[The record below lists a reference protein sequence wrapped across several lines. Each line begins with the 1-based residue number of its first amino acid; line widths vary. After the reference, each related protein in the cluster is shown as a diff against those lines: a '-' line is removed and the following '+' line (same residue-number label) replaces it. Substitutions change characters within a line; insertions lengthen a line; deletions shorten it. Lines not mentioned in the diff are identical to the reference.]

1 MLKSQS
7 AMEYLM
13 TYGWAILIIAIVLA
27 ALFSLGVF
35 SPAAYTPKAS
45 PGSCQVFRP
54 NGPGTTSF
62 INLEGI
68 CNGELPQYVAQFNGQ
83 NSYIKSNYSLN
94 NGESISVAAWFY
106 LNYIPNNNA
115 GIFSAFPTPIAY
127 NGTMGIFPNGRCQIQ
142 VWLVNTTLSAFADDS
157 PYCVLPKTWYQVVG
171 WINQSS
177 HTYGLYI
184 NGKLNFTQSFSGTL
198 HSSSNLFIGLFA
210 VQNAYFP
217 GQIANVQI
225 YNTELSSNDIQALYQ
240 EGIGGAPINL
250 QNLVGWWPLNGNTN
264 DYSGNDNNGVASGVT
279 YSSSW
284 YSGYSA
290 P

>member
-1 MLKSQS
+1 
-7 AMEYLM
+7 M

-35 SPAAYTPKAS
+35 SPTAYTPKAS

-83 NSYIKSNYSLN
+83 SSYISTGYAVTTSSTVWTIEAWMDPANLDQIGIVVENGWDNGGNSNGYGFGIG
-94 NGESISVAAWFY
+94 NG
-106 LNYIPNNNA
+106 A
-115 GIFSAFPTPIAY
+115 GSAGSQLQGLFSDVDWLSTGYTFP
-127 NGTMGIFPNGRCQIQ
+127 
-142 VWLVNTTLSAFADDS
+142 SAN
-157 PYCVLPKTWYQVVG
+157 TWYNIVMAR
-171 WINQSS
+171 NQSGITS
-177 HTYGLYI
+177 FYVNGVKIPFTTSLAPITPNDTY
-184 NGKLNFTQSFSGTL
+184 
-198 HSSSNLFIGLFA
+198 IGSDTGIRYFA
-210 VQNAYFP
+210 
-217 GQIANVQI
+217 GSIADVQI
-225 YNTELSSNDIQALYQ
+225 YNTALSANDIQALYQ

-250 QNLVGWWPLNGNTN
+250 QNLVAWYPLNGNAN